1 MTAGKQ
7 GNRTRGMSGS
17 MSITQ
22 RSFANEWCENSR
34 IRQAFVHG
42 GAVCRPT
49 IKSAQPA
56 GSISGAAPVWLA
68 ALAAARCQAV
78 ANGRSH
84 VIRWDW
90 ALGRALYTNRSATT
104 EFIRPLGVQLQGGE
118 TLAVSWM
125 PGESAYKLEVFN
137 HKPLPQLGRG
147 KTLMQ

>member
-7 GNRTRGMSGS
+7 ENRTRAMTGS

-22 RSFANEWCENSR
+22 RGFVNEWCENSR
-34 IRQAFVHG
+34 IRRALVHG
-42 GAVCRPT
+42 DTVCRPPS
-49 IKSAQPA
+49 KPA
-56 GSISGAAPVWLA
+56 GARMISGAAPVWLA
-68 ALAAARCQAV
+68 ALAATRCQAV
-78 ANGRSH
+78 ADGRSH

-104 EFIRPLGVQLQGGE
+104 EFIRPLGVHLQGGE

-125 PGESAYKLEVFN
+125 PGETAYKLEVFN

-147 KTLMQ
+147 KALMH